1 MKQTTAWVLGV
12 ALAAFFLCGSPAA
25 QTNNEVYEQH
35 ACGSVQNS
43 LKALRQFFFS
53 RWQARSAELHDL
65 ARDTYIKH
73 HGIED
78 EGVTHVFIFQSMYFK
93 KLAVVAAE
101 KRGEQQVL
109 CIVKVDGRYHKEYM
123 PDEIHKILSTEK
135 AI

>member
-1 MKQTTAWVLGV
+1 MTWLRLSIV
-12 ALAAFFLCGSPAA
+12 ACIMSTCLIGYKAVA

-35 ACGSVQNS
+35 ACGSIQGS
-43 LKALRQFFFS
+43 LKARRQFFFS

-65 ARDTYIKH
+65 ARDAYTSH
-73 HGIED
+73 HGITAD
-78 EGVTHVFIFQSMYFK
+78 HVYIFQSLYFK

-109 CIVKVDGRYHKEYM
+109 CIVKVDGRYHKEYT

>member
-65 ARDTYIKH
+65 ARDAYTSH
-73 HGIED
+73 HGI
-78 EGVTHVFIFQSMYFK
+78 TAAHVYIFQSMYFK

-109 CIVKVDGRYHKEYM
+109 CIVKVDGRYHKDYT